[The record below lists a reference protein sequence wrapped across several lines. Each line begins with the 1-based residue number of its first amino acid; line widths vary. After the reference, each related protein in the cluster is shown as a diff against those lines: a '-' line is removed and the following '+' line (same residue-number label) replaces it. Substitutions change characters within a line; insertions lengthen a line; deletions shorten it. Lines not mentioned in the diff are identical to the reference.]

1 MERKLYHMVGVPT
14 LKSLKIIV
22 SYNIIQN
29 FSVTVE
35 YIEIEEK
42 IFGPDV
48 STLKGRTTIQRKKVV
63 VDDFIKISREMIYNN
78 QELSLCMGIMLINKY
93 TLLKFF
99 TKT

>member
-1 MERKLYHMVGVPT
+1 MLGVTT
-14 LKSLKIIV
+14 LKILKMMIRQ
-22 SYNIIQN
+22 NIIQN
-29 FSVTVE
+29 FPATVE
-35 YIEIEEK
+35 DIEITEK
-42 IFGPDV
+42 ILGPDV
-48 STLKGRTTIQRKKVV
+48 STLKGRTTIKRPKVV